1 MIKKSNLNFSGESE
15 GVFSLYQYPK
25 SNIYYNSDKVTFR
38 LIGIFCFWR
47 NLKWKKYEFVIT
59 AAWNLQR
66 MKAHMWMKSCS
77 VKIVL
82 PTIASHA
89 TTAVKPSGQQTA

>member
-38 LIGIFCFWR
+38 LIGIFVFGG
-47 NLKWKKYEFVIT
+47 I
-59 AAWNLQR
+59 
-66 MKAHMWMKSCS
+66 
-77 VKIVL
+77 
-82 PTIASHA
+82 
-89 TTAVKPSGQQTA
+89 